1 MSQTRSLS
9 PLAAAEPWELV
20 AEGYAA
26 EAPFLM
32 RGFSLRA
39 IELLQPFSSAR
50 VIDVAAG
57 PGTLSLEIAARV
69 AAVDAL
75 DFSAPMLSALDA
87 RARELGIANV
97 RTHVGDGQALPF
109 PDNEYDLGASIF
121 GLMFFPDRP
130 RGYSELLRVLRP
142 GGRAVVS
149 SWQPIEESPLVSLMF
164 GAIRVIEPSWPAP
177 KKDPL
182 GLENPDVLAAE
193 MRAAGFGD
201 VRIVPHTQSLAPES
215 ASALWTGMA
224 RSSAPLVLL
233 RRRLGEE
240 EWARRIPDALAYLER
255 SLEGG
260 PRELSTTAWLAVG
273 NKPS

>member
-1 MSQTRSLS
+1 
-9 PLAAAEPWELV
+9 
-20 AEGYAA
+20 
-26 EAPFLM
+26 M

-39 IELLQPFSSAR
+39 IELLEPFATAR

-57 PGTLSLEIAARV
+57 PGTLSLEIAGQV
-69 AAVDAL
+69 AEVDAL
-75 DFSAPMLSALDA
+75 DFSAPMLDALSA
-87 RARELGIANV
+87 RARERGIHNV
-97 RTHVGDGQALPF
+97 KTHVGDGQALPF
-109 PDNEYDLGASIF
+109 ADQQYDLGASIF

-130 RGYSELLRVLRP
+130 RGYAELLRVLRP

-164 GAIRVIEPSWPAP
+164 GAVRVIEPSWPAP

-182 GLENPDVLAAE
+182 GLENPDVLASE
-193 MRAAGFGD
+193 MRSAGFSG
-201 VRIVPHTQSLAPES
+201 VHIVPHTQSLTPES
-215 ASALWTGMA
+215 AEAFWAGMA

-240 EWARRIPDALAYLER
+240 EWARRVPDALAYVER
-255 SLEGG
+255 ALGGG

-273 NKPS
+273 NRPS